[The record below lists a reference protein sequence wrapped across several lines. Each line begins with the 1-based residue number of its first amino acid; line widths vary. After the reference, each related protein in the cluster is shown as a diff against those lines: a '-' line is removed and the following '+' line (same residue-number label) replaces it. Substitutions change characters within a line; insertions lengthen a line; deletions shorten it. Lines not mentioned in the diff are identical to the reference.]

1 MAAVAETFEIV
12 SVAEG
17 LPITLVV
24 DDMVHVRRA
33 DPSPVPGA
41 LTAER
46 LAQELRW
53 PQVELPLVGLV
64 HPAPGLRFF
73 TAPIAARPMGV
84 AVTIAYQHAAAGMPA
99 GSERL

>member
-1 MAAVAETFEIV
+1 MTAMTEALEVV
-12 SVAEG
+12 SVAEN
-17 LPITLVV
+17 LPVALVV
-24 DDMVHVRRA
+24 NDVVHVCRA

-64 HPAPGLRFF
+64 HPAPGLRFL
-73 TAPIAARPMGV
+73 TAPIAERPMGV
-84 AVTIAYQHAAAGMPA
+84 AVTIAHQHAAAGMPA